1 MSNITY
7 FFDETF
13 LIENTT
19 IDDNVDPKYLRM
31 AMRVAQEVKIQ
42 SILGSSL
49 YKDLMTEFENDPTL
63 NLLPNYKTLVDDYIQ
78 QAFLWCTLVELPSL
92 LNFKLTNIAVV
103 KKDGDNSTSVD
114 RDDLTYIINKSATN
128 AEWYLTRLKEYIC
141 ANETLFP
148 AYNSGTELDEIHPDN
163 KSNSSAMYLR
173 RGKSW
178 PNMPTFQEPY
188 GTKNR

>member
-31 AMRVAQEVKIQ
+31 AMRIAQEVKIQ
-42 SILGSSL
+42 SVLGSSL
-49 YKDLMTEFENDPTL
+49 YKDLMAEFEADPTL
-63 NLLPNYKTLVDDYIQ
+63 NMKPNYKTLVDDYIQ
-78 QAFLWCTLVELPSL
+78 QAFLWCVLVELPAL

-114 RDDLTYIINKSATN
+114 RDDLTYIINRASTN

-148 AYNSGTELDEIHPDN
+148 KYNTGNLLDEIHPDN
-163 KSNSSAMYLR
+163 RTSSSPMYLR
-173 RGKSW
+173 RRKTW
-178 PNMPTFQEPY
+178 PNMPTFEEPY
-188 GTKNR
+188 GKKN

>member
-31 AMRVAQEVKIQ
+31 AMRIAQEVKIQ

-49 YKDLMTEFENDPTL
+49 YKDLMNEFENDPTL

-78 QAFLWCTLVELPSL
+78 QAFLWCTLVELPTL

-103 KKDGDNSTSVD
+103 KKDGDNSTSVV
-114 RDDLTYIINKSATN
+114 S
-128 AEWYLTRLKEYIC
+128 
-141 ANETLFP
+141 
-148 AYNSGTELDEIHPDN
+148 
-163 KSNSSAMYLR
+163 
-173 RGKSW
+173 
-178 PNMPTFQEPY
+178 
-188 GTKNR
+188 